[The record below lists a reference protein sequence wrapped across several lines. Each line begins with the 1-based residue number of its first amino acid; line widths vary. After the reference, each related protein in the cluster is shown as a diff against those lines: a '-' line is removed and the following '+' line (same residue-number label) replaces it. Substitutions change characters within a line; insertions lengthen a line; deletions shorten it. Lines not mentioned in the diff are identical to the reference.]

1 MAFGKNT
8 NSLYFSVRNGKV
20 TRYSKTQQEG
30 TTVVPTKDG
39 QPRHYFIY
47 DFIEGLIT
55 GFRTKEDEIMGQRKL
70 FFQIQMTD
78 DGENYTVELDSDS
91 NYFQSFAMT
100 ILNADINQPVRIAP
114 FMKEEDGKKK
124 SGLFVIQNG
133 KPLKYKF
140 TKDNPGDLPSIE
152 VTKNKQGKVVD
163 VDREERNKFL
173 FAELNNWLSAGI
185 TVNRSNNL
193 TPVSS
198 EAVKSE
204 SDTLEIF
211 ITDEDDDLP
220 F

>member
-1 MAFGKNT
+1 M
-8 NSLYFSVRNGKV
+8 
-20 TRYSKTQQEG
+20 
-30 TTVVPTKDG
+30 
-39 QPRHYFIY
+39 
-47 DFIEGLIT
+47 
-55 GFRTKEDEIMGQRKL
+55 GFLKGGNRL
-70 FFQIQMTD
+70 
-78 DGENYTVELDSDS
+78 S
-91 NYFQSFAMT
+91 A
-100 ILNADINQPVRIAP
+100 
-114 FMKEEDGKKK
+114 
-124 SGLFVIQNG
+124 GLFVIQNG

-173 FAELNNWLSAGI
+173 FAELNNWLSVGI